1 MEQTNKANIFLG
13 LNDKETKRQKI
24 STRRAA
30 RILAGLLCE
39 RFDGATV
46 QFCKGIYK
54 HENGRQVRENSFNI
68 ILYYVD
74 LETVRAFASELCRVF
89 NQETV
94 LIDFGPASV
103 EFYAG

>member
-1 MEQTNKANIFLG
+1 MEKTTKVILYLG
-13 LNDKETKRQKI
+13 LNDKDTKRQKI
-24 STRRAA
+24 STRRAS

-54 HENGRQVRENSFNI
+54 HQNGRQVRENSFNI

-74 LETVRAFASELCRVF
+74 LDTIRAFASELCRVF
-89 NQETV
+89 NQESI